1 MALGNMDEQNH
12 ILENGIMFSVY
23 ETGPWL
29 AFKFSNSS
37 NIAWIGG
44 GTKIYD
50 YMVYSHFYFLSFL
63 DLN

>member
-29 AFKFSNSS
+29 AFKFSNTS
-37 NIAWIGG
+37 NLAWVGG
-44 GTKIYD
+44 GTVNYD
-50 YMVYSHFYFLSFL
+50 FMVYF
-63 DLN
+63 